1 MSDLDFYPQK
11 PELIERESKTNW
23 AATVFS
29 IALFILAFLFLFS
42 NEINFILAL
51 VVVLIIHEMGHFS
64 MMKLFNYKNVR
75 MLFIPLMGA
84 FVHGKK
90 EKYSQKEGLIV
101 VSAGPFPGVIIGFL
115 LMIFS
120 QHLNSPITFQI
131 GALFFILNIINLI
144 PLDPLDGGQLFK
156 LLVNKNQ
163 ERFLMIFSFV
173 SSLLIIGVGFLLN
186 SFILMIFGFLMGLR
200 VRALQK
206 NLELHKDM
214 VDDEI
219 PFVTTYKEL
228 TNKDF
233 WKIKQIILERTP
245 TLAKYIQQADIEEI
259 NSILASQVNS
269 VLITPVKPDAGFI
282 LKSFIIILWIL
293 ALISPLFF
301 YLLIDLNWVQYAVS
315 NW

>member
-11 PELIERESKTNW
+11 PVLIERESRTNW

-29 IALFILAFLFLFS
+29 IVLFILAFLFLFS
-42 NEINFILAL
+42 SEINFILAL
-51 VVVLIIHEMGHFS
+51 VVVLIIHEFGHFT

-90 EKYSQKEGLIV
+90 EVYSQKEGLIV

-120 QHLNSPITFQI
+120 QYLNSPIAFQT

-156 LLVNKNQ
+156 LLVSKKQ
-163 ERFLMIFSFV
+163 ERFLMIFSFI
-173 SSLLIIGVGFLLN
+173 SSLLIIAVGLFLN

-206 NLELHKDM
+206 NLQLHKDM
-214 VDDEI
+214 EEDEI
-219 PFVTTYKEL
+219 PIVTTYKEL

-245 TLAKYIQQADIEEI
+245 TLQRYIQQADEAEV
-259 NSILASQVNS
+259 NSLLASQVNS
-269 VLITPVKPDAGFI
+269 VLITPVKNDAGFI
-282 LKSFIIILWIL
+282 LKLFIILLWIA
-293 ALISPLFF
+293 ALLSPLLLYF
-301 YLLIDLNWVQYAVS
+301 LIDLNWVQYAVS